1 MRYTILQSRAIYIV
15 YEEEKLIK
23 IFYSLKEAEAYV
35 RKLEYIDLIK
45 LLMTD
50 Y

>member
-1 MRYTILQSRAIYIV
+1 MRYTILSSRGIFLV
-15 YEEEKLIK
+15 YEEKKILK
-23 IFYSLKEAEAYV
+23 IFYTYKEAEEYI

>member
-1 MRYTILQSRAIYIV
+1 MRYTIIQSRAIYVV
-15 YEEEKLIK
+15 YEEDKMIK
-23 IFYSLKEAEAYV
+23 IFYSLKEAEEYV
-35 RKLEYIDLIK
+35 RKLEYIDLVK

>member
-1 MRYTILQSRAIYIV
+1 MRYTIIQSRAIYKV
-15 YEEEKLIK
+15 YEEDKLIK
-23 IFYSLKEAEAYV
+23 IFYSYKEAEEYI

>member
-1 MRYTILQSRAIYIV
+1 MRYTILSSRGIFLV
-15 YEEEKLIK
+15 YEEEKILK
-23 IFYSLKEAEAYV
+23 IFYSYKEAEEYI

>member
-1 MRYTILQSRAIYIV
+1 MRYTILQSRAIYLV
-15 YEEEKLIK
+15 YEEDTMLK

-35 RKLEYIDLIK
+35 RKLEYIDLVK

>member
-1 MRYTILQSRAIYIV
+1 MRYNIIQSRAIYIV
-15 YEEEKLIK
+15 YEEDTLIK
-23 IFYSLKEAEAYV
+23 IFYSLKEAEEFV
-35 RKLEYIDLIK
+35 RRLEYIDLVK